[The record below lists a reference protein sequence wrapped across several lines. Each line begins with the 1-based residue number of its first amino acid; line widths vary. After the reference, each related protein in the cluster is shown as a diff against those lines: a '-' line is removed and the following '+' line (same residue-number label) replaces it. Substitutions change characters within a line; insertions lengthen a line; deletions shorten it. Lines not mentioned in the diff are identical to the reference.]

1 MQGCCDARLDKCHS
15 GCSACLELRFSQ
27 SASRSSAAL
36 KSLYRSGSSQSAGS
50 RVVWADVHL
59 RKCCDCAGSLRS
71 RARHHSQASRGLGR
85 LLRSAQSLRRSRT
98 PQLSRRRSRRSSWT
112 SSRACPSCPAQS
124 APWRPARKTQVLFF
138 GKRVAGCTSGACT
151 LGSHQPEHLAVNR
164 SASAH
169 SADRQFRATDTRYK
183 IPGHHRVRSLC
194 LSDF

>member
-1 MQGCCDARLDKCHS
+1 MFILGSVVIAQVSAQQSEASFSSQQRPRETAEVSAEPEEEQDPPAEPQTFKEKFLDK
-15 GCSACLELRFSQ
+15 
-27 SASRSSAAL
+27 L
-36 KSLYRSGSSQSAGS
+36 K
-50 RVVWADVHL
+50 
-59 RKCCDCAGSLRS
+59 
-71 RARHHSQASRGLGR
+71 
-85 LLRSAQSLRRSRT
+85 
-98 PQLSRRRSRRSSWT
+98 
-112 SSRACPSCPAQS
+112 ACPSCPAQS